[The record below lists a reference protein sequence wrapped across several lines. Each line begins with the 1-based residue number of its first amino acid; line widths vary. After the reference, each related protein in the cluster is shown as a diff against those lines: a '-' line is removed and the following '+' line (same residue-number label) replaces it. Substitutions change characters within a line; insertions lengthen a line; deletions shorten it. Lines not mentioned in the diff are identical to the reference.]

1 MTMKMNEMNVL
12 VTGASRGIGK
22 RIAEAFALSGANV
35 VLNASRESEHFSN
48 TLKEF
53 ESAGYSVMAYACD
66 VSDPDAVSGMIKAI
80 NERFG
85 NIHVLVNN
93 AGITRDMLL
102 MRMSEAEWDDVLD
115 INLKGTF
122 NCTKACVRPMMK
134 QGFGRIINIS
144 SVVGLTGNP
153 GQANYAAS
161 KAGMIGFTK
170 AVAKEIGKKGVTC
183 NVVAPGF
190 IESDMTGVLPE
201 DIKAKYLENIA
212 VGRFGTA
219 DDVANAV
226 LFLANENS
234 SYITGQVLTVD
245 GGMVM

>member
-1 MTMKMNEMNVL
+1 MNIKEMNVL

-35 VLNASRESEHFSN
+35 VLNASRESEHFTN
-48 TLKEF
+48 TVKEF

-66 VSDPDAVSGMIKAI
+66 VSDPEAVKGMIKAI
-80 NERFG
+80 DDKFG
-85 NIHVLVNN
+85 PVNVLVNN

-102 MRMSEAEWDDVLD
+102 MRMSDDEWDDVLS

-183 NVVAPGF
+183 NAVAPGF
-190 IESDMTGVLPE
+190 IESDMTDGLSE
-201 DIKAKYLENIA
+201 EIKAKYLENIA

-226 LFLANENS
+226 LFLADAKS
-234 SYITGQVLTVD
+234 SFITGQVITVD

>member
-1 MTMKMNEMNVL
+1 MKFKDVNVL

-35 VLNASRESEHFSN
+35 VLNASRESEHFTR
-48 TLKEF
+48 TLEEF
-53 ESAGYSVMAYACD
+53 KSAGHSVMGYACD
-66 VSDPDAVSGMIKAI
+66 VSDGDAVKEMIKAVK
-80 NERFG
+80 EEFG
-85 NIHVLVNN
+85 SIQVLVNN

-102 MRMSEAEWDDVLD
+102 MRMKEEEWDNVLD

-122 NCTKACVRPMMK
+122 NCTKACIRPMMK

-161 KAGMIGFTK
+161 KAGMIGFSK
-170 AVAKEIGKKGVTC
+170 AVAKETGKKGITC

-190 IESDMTGVLPE
+190 IESKMTEGLPDDM
-201 DIKAKYLENIA
+201 KAKYLENIA
-212 VGRFGTA
+212 VGRFGNF

-226 LFLANENS
+226 LFLADRES
-234 SYITGQVLTVD
+234 SFVTGQVLTVD

>member
-1 MTMKMNEMNVL
+1 MKINEMNVL

-35 VLNASRESEHFSN
+35 VLNASRESEHF
-48 TLKEF
+48 TKTIKEF
-53 ESAGYSVMAYACD
+53 ENAGYSVMAYACD
-66 VSDPDAVSGMIKAI
+66 VSDGEAVKGMLKAI
-80 NERFG
+80 KEKFG
-85 NIHVLVNN
+85 SVHVLVNN

-102 MRMSEAEWDDVLD
+102 MRMSEEEWDSVLD

-122 NCTKACVRPMMK
+122 NCTKACIRPMMK
-134 QGFGRIINIS
+134 HNFGRIINIS
-144 SVVGLTGNP
+144 SVVGITGNP

-161 KAGMIGFTK
+161 KAGMIGFSK

-190 IESDMTGVLPE
+190 IESDMTEGLSDE
-201 DIKAKYLENIA
+201 IKSKYLENIA

-219 DDVANAV
+219 EDVTNAV
-226 LFLANENS
+226 MFLANEKS
-234 SYITGQVLTVD
+234 SFITGQVITVD